1 MPVLRF
7 LTSVFALIAVLA
19 LVSDA
24 TPALY
29 GTQPFKMTT
38 IIGYWQLLAPASLAA
53 AQAAVAKASFPWVWD
68 PGIMSVL
75 NLPTPVLFGAL
86 AVVCGIFGRRRE
98 KMKVHIN

>member
-7 LTSVFALIAVLA
+7 LTSVFALVAVLA

-38 IIGYWQLLAPASLAA
+38 IIGYWQLLAPASLTAA
-53 AQAAVAKASFPWVWD
+53 HAAVAKASFPWVWN
-68 PGIMSVL
+68 PGITSVL
-75 NLPTPVLFGAL
+75 TLPTPVLFGAL
-86 AVVCGIFGRRRE
+86 AIVCGILGRRRE

>member
-38 IIGYWQLLAPASLAA
+38 IIGYWQELAPASLAA
-53 AQAAVAKASFPWVWD
+53 AQAAVTKASFAWVWD

-75 NLPTPVLFGAL
+75 KSPTPVLFGAL
-86 AVVCGIFGRRRE
+86 AVLCGILGRRRE

>member
-24 TPALY
+24 TPVLY
-29 GTQPFKMTT
+29 GTQAFKMTT
-38 IIGYWQLLAPASLAA
+38 IIGYWQLLAPASLTA
-53 AQAAVAKASFPWVWD
+53 AQAAVTRASFPWVWN
-68 PGIMSVL
+68 PGIMSAL

-86 AVVCGIFGRRRE
+86 AVVCGIFGRRRV